1 MTYHSNMTK
10 EERQERLK
18 ALRVDFDIL
27 FPDTP
32 QDIYHL
38 FASRNPNVNS
48 LVREFDLGFQPNEK
62 DYGDTTESRND

>member
-1 MTYHSNMTK
+1 MTK
-10 EERQERLK
+10 QERQERLE

-48 LVREFDLGFQPNEK
+48 LVNRFDLGFQPNET
-62 DYGDTTESRND
+62 DHGNTTESRND